1 MRRLFSLLAAFLLCG
16 GLAVV
21 PAPSRASD
29 RNATDFVR
37 SLGQDLMTVAQSD
50 RLSPRERDA
59 RLRGLLADAFDLPEV
74 ARFVLGR
81 FWTSASA
88 PQRREYLGLFTDYL
102 VGTYS
107 GLLRRVEVSDFAVT
121 SADKLE
127 SEDILV
133 HTRFDLGGGFPVNW
147 SLRLRA
153 GGTAGYRIVDVTS
166 NGVSMAVM
174 YRSEFG
180 ALIASRGFD
189 GLLRSLRQ
197 RSQAA
202 RAESPGRVSMLLLVA
217 SLGSSGNL
225 LALRALN

>member
-21 PAPSRASD
+21 PAPSRAAD

-50 RLSPRERDA
+50 RLSSGERDA
-59 RLRGLLADAFDLPEV
+59 RLRGLLTDGFDLPGV

-88 PQRREYLGLFTDYL
+88 PQRREYLGLFADYL

-107 GLLRRVEVSDFAVT
+107 RLLRRVEVSDFAVT

-153 GGTAGYRIVDVTS
+153 GTAGYRIVDVTS
-166 NGVSMAVM
+166 NGVSMAMM

-189 GLLRSLRQ
+189 ELLRSLRQ

-202 RAESPGRVSMLLLVA
+202 RAEFPGRVPMLLLVA

-225 LALRALN
+225 LGLRALN

>member
-21 PAPSRASD
+21 PAASRASD

-37 SLGQDLMTVAQSD
+37 SLSRDLMTVAHSD
-50 RLSPRERDA
+50 RLSSAERDA
-59 RLRGLLADAFDLPEV
+59 RLRGLLTDGFDLPEV

-88 PQRREYLGLFTDYL
+88 PQRREYLGLFADYL
-102 VGTYS
+102 AGTYS
-107 GLLRRVEVSDFAVT
+107 RLLRQADLSDFVVT

-153 GGTAGYRIVDVTS
+153 GTAGYRIVDLTS
-166 NGVSMAVM
+166 NGVSMAVT

-202 RAESPGRVSMLLLVA
+202 RAESHGRVSMLLLVA
-217 SLGSSGNL
+217 SLGSPGNL
-225 LALRALN
+225 LALRMLN

>member
-21 PAPSRASD
+21 PAPSRAAD

-59 RLRGLLADAFDLPEV
+59 RLHGLLTDGFDLPEV

-88 PQRREYLGLFTDYL
+88 PQRREYLGLFADYL
-102 VGTYS
+102 VGTHS
-107 GLLRRVEVSDFAVT
+107 GLLRRVEVSDFIVT

-127 SEDILV
+127 SGDILV

-153 GGTAGYRIVDVTS
+153 GTAGYRIVDVTS
-166 NGVSMAVM
+166 NGVSMAMM

-189 GLLRSLRQ
+189 ELLRSLRQ

-202 RAESPGRVSMLLLVA
+202 RAEFPGRVSMLLLVA

-225 LALRALN
+225 LGLRALN